1 MNSNTRAIILVITC
15 TLLTSIGQVL
25 MKYSTTGMDSILH
38 AITSIPLII
47 GLIIYAIASVLLIIS
62 LKNADLSLVY
72 PFIALSFVWVSL
84 LSIILFNEYISLI
97 NWLGISAI
105 ILGVSLIGRGAKK

>member
-1 MNSNTRAIILVITC
+1 MNSNQRAIMVIIAC
-15 TLLTSIGQVL
+15 TILTSIGQVL
-25 MKYSTTGMDSILH
+25 MKYSTSQMNSVLD
-38 AITSIPLII
+38 AITSIPLIL

-84 LSIILFNEYISLI
+84 LSIVLFNEHISLL
-97 NWLGISAI
+97 NWFGISAI
-105 ILGVSLIGRGAKK
+105 IIGVSLIGRGGKK